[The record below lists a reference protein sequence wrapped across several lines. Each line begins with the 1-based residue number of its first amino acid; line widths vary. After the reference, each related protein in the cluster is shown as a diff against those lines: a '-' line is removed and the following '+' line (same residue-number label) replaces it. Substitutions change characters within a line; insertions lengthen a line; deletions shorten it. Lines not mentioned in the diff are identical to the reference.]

1 MKKILYILVTLVLS
15 SVSVFAQTPE
25 EIIAQIDQVTEKHE
39 AKDGFAMVMEMKIP
53 ILGTCASAVK
63 SWGDKMRM
71 EIDVKGE
78 QMITYIDGDTEW
90 DYNVKEKVIKIKKR
104 DVTKKTKEEENMKMF
119 QSATEGYDVSISKET
134 DKAWFLR
141 CKKNR
146 SNTNKDD
153 PKNMD
158 LVVAKGTY
166 MPISLSAKV
175 SGITITMRDL
185 DFNVTEKDVTFNQAD
200 YPGVKVVDER

>member
-1 MKKILYILVTLVLS
+1 MKRILTFICALVLTTAA
-15 SVSVFAQTPE
+15 FAQTPE
-25 EIIAQIDQVTEKHE
+25 EIVVEMGKAMEKHE
-39 AKDGFAMVMEMKIP
+39 VTDGFAMVMEMKIP
-53 ILGTCASAVK
+53 ILGTFASAVK

-71 EIDVKGE
+71 EMDVKGE
-78 QMITYIDGDTEW
+78 QVITYIDGDTEW

-104 DVTKKTKEEENMKMF
+104 DVTKKSKEEENMKMF

-158 LVVAKGTY
+158 LVIAKGTY
-166 MPISLSAKV
+166 MPLSLSAKV

>member
-1 MKKILYILVTLVLS
+1 MKKILCILVTLVLS

-25 EIIAQIDQVTEKHE
+25 EIIAQMDQVMEKHE

-53 ILGTCASAVK
+53 ILGSFASAVK

-71 EIDVKGE
+71 EIDVKDE

-158 LVVAKGTY
+158 LVIAKGTY

>member
-25 EIIAQIDQVTEKHE
+25 EIIAQMDQVMEKYE

-53 ILGTCASAVK
+53 ILGTFASAVK

-71 EIDVKGE
+71 EMDVKGE

-104 DVTKKTKEEENMKMF
+104 DVTKKSKEEENMKMF

-158 LVVAKGTY
+158 LVIAKGTY
-166 MPISLSAKV
+166 MPKSLSTKV
-175 SGITITMRDL
+175 TGITITMRDL
-185 DFNVTEKDVTFNQAD
+185 DYNVTEKDVTFNPAD
-200 YPGVKVVDER
+200 YPGVKIVDER

>member
-25 EIIAQIDQVTEKHE
+25 EIIAQMDQVMEKHE

-53 ILGTCASAVK
+53 ILGTFASAVK

-104 DVTKKTKEEENMKMF
+104 DVTKKSKEEENMKMF

-146 SNTNKDD
+146 YNTNKDD

-158 LVVAKGTY
+158 LVIAKGTY

>member
-1 MKKILYILVTLVLS
+1 MKRILTFICALVLTTAA
-15 SVSVFAQTPE
+15 FAQTPE
-25 EIIAQIDQVTEKHE
+25 EIVVEMGKAMEKHE
-39 AKDGFAMVMEMKIP
+39 VTDGFAMVMEMKIP
-53 ILGTCASAVK
+53 ILGTFASAVK

-71 EIDVKGE
+71 EMDVKGE
-78 QMITYIDGDTEW
+78 QVITYIDGDTEW

-104 DVTKKTKEEENMKMF
+104 DVTKKSKEEENMKMF
-119 QSATEGYDVSISKET
+119 QSATDGYDVSISKET
-134 DKAWFLR
+134 DKAWYLR
-141 CKKNR
+141 CKKSR

-158 LVVAKGTY
+158 LVIAKGTY
-166 MPISLSAKV
+166 MPLSLSAKV

-200 YPGVKVVDER
+200 YPGVKIVDER

>member
-25 EIIAQIDQVTEKHE
+25 EIIAQMDQVMEKHE

-53 ILGTCASAVK
+53 ILGTFASAVK

-71 EIDVKGE
+71 EMDVKGE

-158 LVVAKGTY
+158 LVIAKGTY

-175 SGITITMRDL
+175 SGIPITMRDL

>member
-1 MKKILYILVTLVLS
+1 MKKILCILVTLVLS

-25 EIIAQIDQVTEKHE
+25 EIIAQMDQVMEKHE

-53 ILGTCASAVK
+53 ILGSFASAVK

-71 EIDVKGE
+71 EIDVKDE

-104 DVTKKTKEEENMKMF
+104 DVTKKTKEEENIKMF

-158 LVVAKGTY
+158 LVIAKGTY